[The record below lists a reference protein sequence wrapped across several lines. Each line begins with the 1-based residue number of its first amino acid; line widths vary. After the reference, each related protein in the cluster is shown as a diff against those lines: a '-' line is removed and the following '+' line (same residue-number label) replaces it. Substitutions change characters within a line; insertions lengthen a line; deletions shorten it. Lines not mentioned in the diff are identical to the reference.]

1 MEKVLI
7 VCKPS
12 GKDAFGSVMYFLGLV
27 AGSIYFE
34 ILDELNMYPVDES
47 SIEIVTSK
55 GKTYRFGDNIGSQEV
70 GRFIQELEEEMK
82 RTKVH
87 RQ

>member
-1 MEKVLI
+1 MMEKVLI

-12 GKDAFGSVMYFLGLV
+12 GNDAFGSVMYFLGLV

-55 GKTYRFGDNIGSQEV
+55 GKTYRFGDNLSPQNVEY
-70 GRFIQELEEEMK
+70 FTCELIEAIAK
-82 RTKVH
+82 LKN
-87 RQ
+87 